1 MERRAINS
9 ILLDELQKIKGTNEI
24 IEIKLQDNELFRISS
39 EVDPVM
45 YGHRVLWIITHAL
58 PSGRR
63 YFSDTYSDSI
73 GVILNIISQAGWRK
87 SMRQIYL
94 FIIYEIYISFL
105 DNLLRFMS
113 GH

>member
-45 YGHRVLWIITHAL
+45 YGNRVLWIITHAL

-73 GVILNIISQAGWRK
+73 GVILNIISSYPIK
-87 SMRQIYL
+87 SINKRNGPELY
-94 FIIYEIYISFL
+94 SKAK
-105 DNLLRFMS
+105 LLKRMKELKK
-113 GH
+113 